1 MKTTICYA
9 TWVCDLNNCTSDYS
23 ILQLDDTV
31 LLEKISVAIF
41 RPTGVSILLLAL
53 GVITISAR
61 AQSTPKVE
69 FVIDPNH
76 QYVYLKFDHIGPG
89 IRRDRHESATRV
101 WVSLINNCNVPI
113 VVSENGTPDGSPK
126 DERQIMYRVV
136 PTIMPEPILTFSPN
150 VLDDDRKKME
160 RPKSANGSSEKI
172 PRGYMEEVGST
183 EIVAPGKGI
192 LFSIPLNHLV
202 EKRWHVEIP
211 YTFDLPR
218 GKGRHD
224 DNAGGEPEMVLA
236 YDWYDLP
243 PKSRAAL
250 K

>member
-1 MKTTICYA
+1 M
-9 TWVCDLNNCTSDYS
+9 
-23 ILQLDDTV
+23 
-31 LLEKISVAIF
+31 AIF
-41 RPTGVSILLLAL
+41 RPTGVSILLLVV
-53 GVITISAR
+53 GVVTIFAR
-61 AQSTPKVE
+61 AQATPKVD

-89 IRRDRHESATRV
+89 IRRDGHESATRV
-101 WVSLINNCNVPI
+101 WVRLMNNCNVPI
-113 VVSENGTPDGSPK
+113 VVGENGTPDGSPK
-126 DERQIMYRVV
+126 DERQIMYKVV
-136 PTIMPEPILTFSPN
+136 PTIMPNLIFSSNLPGGGSKE
-150 VLDDDRKKME
+150 D
-160 RPKSANGSSEKI
+160 RPKLANEATEKI

-183 EIVAPGKGI
+183 EIVAPGEGI

-218 GKGRHD
+218 GKGSHD

-243 PKSRAAL
+243 AKSRAAL